1 MIIKFC
7 LLIYLI
13 PALIYAQYTH
23 KGLLVHIEKTGAS
36 WCKEKDS
43 GASCIF
49 APFQKPSQRQ
59 LQCCYFLIKW
69 LVFSSKQQKTP

>member
-13 PALIYAQYTH
+13 PALIYAQYAH

-36 WCKEKDS
+36 WCKGKDS
-43 GASCIF
+43 GASCFF
-49 APFQKPSQRQ
+49 APFQELAQRRFQ
-59 LQCCYFLIKW
+59 RCYFLIK
-69 LVFSSKQQKTP
+69 